1 MIDMC
6 GRYTLFSD
14 TEMHDIRD
22 IIDEVQK
29 KVNGEIKTGEIY
41 PTDRAPVLI
50 QQQNK
55 ISPELYK
62 WGFPNFKSKG
72 VIINARSETVM
83 ERPMFRGCLSSKRC
97 VIPSTGFFEWSHDAN
112 KSKYLFNLPET
123 QALYMAG
130 LFNEF
135 NGDQQFVILTTEAN
149 SSMCDIH
156 NRMPL
161 VLSSNEVDHWLTNQT
176 DAFAILESKR
186 PFLEKRLA

>member
-1 MIDMC
+1 MC

-29 KVNGEIKTGEIY
+29 RVNGEIKTGEIY

-72 VIINARSETVM
+72 VIINAQSETVM

-112 KSKYLFNLPET
+112 KRKYLFNLPET
-123 QALYMAG
+123 QPLYMAG

-135 NGDQQFVILTTEAN
+135 NGEQRFVILTTEAN

-176 DAFAILESKR
+176 DAFAILDSKR
-186 PFLEKRLA
+186 PLLEKRLA